1 MTSTFLPVDEQ
12 LAVILRGT
20 VDLEVK
26 HELREKL
33 ERSRREGRPL
43 TVKAGFDPTAPDLHL
58 GHTVLLNK
66 MRQFQ
71 DLGHRVVFLI
81 GDFTGR
87 IGDPT
92 GKNVTRPPL
101 SEDAIVAN
109 AATYKRQVEKVLDP
123 TKTEVRFNSE
133 WLGSFSFDDVIRLCA
148 RYSVARMLERDDFKK
163 RLAEERPISMHELL
177 YPLSQGYDSVALKA
191 DIELGG
197 TDQRFNLLV
206 GRDLMRQYG
215 LEPQCILTV
224 PILEGTDAKESP
236 DGGIV
241 GAKMS
246 KSLGNYIAVEE
257 EPEQQFGKIM
267 SICDALMW
275 RYYELLSFRNVDEI
289 AALRR
294 GHPKDAKVALAR
306 ELVTRF
312 HHERAADQ
320 AQAHFESHYGEGKR
334 DAIPDDAPT
343 VTLPASEGLTV
354 VKALVE
360 AGLVGSNADGKRL
373 VAQGGV
379 RINGERIREPQEPLG
394 RGVHAVRVGKTR
406 WARIVVEQPT
416 VLPSP
421 SQ

>member
-1 MTSTFLPVDEQ
+1 MTTFAPVDEQ
-12 LAVILRGT
+12 LALILRGT
-20 VDLEVK
+20 VDLEVRA
-26 HELREKL
+26 ELKDKL
-33 ERSRREGRPL
+33 ERSLKESRPL
-43 TVKAGFDPTAPDLHL
+43 TVKAGFDPTAPDLHI

-101 SEDAIVAN
+101 SEDEIVAN

-123 TKTEVRFNSE
+123 LRTEVRFNSE
-133 WLGSFSFDDVIRLCA
+133 WLGRFTFDDVIRLCA
-148 RYSVARMLERDDFKK
+148 RYSVARMLERDDFEK
-163 RLAEERPISMHELL
+163 RLREERPISMHELL

-224 PILEGTDAKESP
+224 PILEGTDARETP
-236 DGGIV
+236 DGGVV
-241 GAKMS
+241 GPKMS
-246 KSLGNYIAVEE
+246 KSLGNYIGVEDD
-257 EPEQQFGKIM
+257 PEQQFGKLM

-275 RYYELLSFRNVDEI
+275 RYYELLSFRPMSEI
-289 AALRR
+289 EELKA
-294 GHPKDAKVALAR
+294 GHPMEAKKSLAR
-306 ELVTRF
+306 ELVSRF
-312 HHERAADQ
+312 HDERSAAE
-320 AQAHFESHYGEGKR
+320 AQAHFERHYGEGKR
-334 DAIPDDAPT
+334 DSIPDDAPT
-343 VTLPASEGLTV
+343 LTLSGAGGGVPV

-373 VAQGGV
+373 VAQGAV
-379 RINGERIREPQEPLG
+379 RVDGSRVRDPQQALEG
-394 RGVHAVRVGKTR
+394 GAHAVRVGKTR
-406 WARIVVEQPT
+406 WARIIVE
-416 VLPSP
+416 
-421 SQ
+421 